1 MRAYVFLADLASEGT
16 RKGPL
21 DPNDVKPGWVALGIV
36 VILIIATAILCR
48 SFLAHARK
56 ASKPWEGED
65 ADSGVGRTSPHD
77 RNR

>member
-16 RKGPL
+16 RKTPL
-21 DPNDVKPGWVALGIV
+21 NPDDVKPGWLALGIV

-56 ASKPWEGED
+56 AGKPWEGED
-65 ADSGVGRTSPHD
+65 TDSGVGRTSPHD
-77 RNR
+77 RSQ

>member
-1 MRAYVFLADLASEGT
+1 MHAYVLLANFASEGT
-16 RKGPL
+16 RETPL

-56 ASKPWEGED
+56 AGKPWEGED
-65 ADSGVGRTSPHD
+65 TDPGVGRTSPHD
-77 RNR
+77 RSR

>member
-1 MRAYVFLADLASEGT
+1 MRAYVLLADLASAGT
-16 RKGPL
+16 RKTPL

-56 ASKPWEGED
+56 AARPWEGEES
-65 ADSGVGRTSPHD
+65 DSGVGRTSPHD
-77 RNR
+77 RS